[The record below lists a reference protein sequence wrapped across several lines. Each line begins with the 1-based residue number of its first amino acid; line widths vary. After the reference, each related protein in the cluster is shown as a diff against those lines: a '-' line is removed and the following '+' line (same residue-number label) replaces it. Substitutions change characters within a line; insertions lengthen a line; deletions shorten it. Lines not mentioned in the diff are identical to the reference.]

1 MTYNTD
7 SLTVHTVLREGEG
20 KVLQSNICG
29 PGLNLVRP
37 PPQHIP
43 GLVCGQGSLH
53 GGQSLAAEMGYQ
65 PGALLGCHL
74 EVASNVDVPE
84 HLGGKGR
91 GGGRKGGRKGE
102 GRKGGRKGGGR
113 KGEGGRGRGGRGG
126 GRGRGE
132 GGEGRGGKG
141 REVKCQYILRTSRA
155 P

>member
-65 PGALLGCHL
+65 PGALLGRHL

-84 HLGGKGR
+84 HLGGKE
-91 GGGRKGGRKGE
+91 GGEE
-102 GRKGGRKGGGR
+102 GRE
-113 KGEGGRGRGGRGG
+113 EGGG

-132 GGEGRGGKG
+132 GGEEGGGGKG
-141 REVKCQYILRTSRA
+141 GRKGGRKGGEEGGGGKGGRKGEGGEGEGVRA
-155 P
+155 ER